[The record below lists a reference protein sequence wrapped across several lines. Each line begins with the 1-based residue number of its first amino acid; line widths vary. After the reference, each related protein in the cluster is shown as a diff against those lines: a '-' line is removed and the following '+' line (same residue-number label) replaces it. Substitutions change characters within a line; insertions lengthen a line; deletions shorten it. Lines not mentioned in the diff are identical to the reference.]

1 MIDLFTYLSLT
12 AVSIGQLYQFFI
24 VALLSILILFSTY
37 FSLKKLPASPHIK
50 DRFYVLF
57 VGFIT
62 IILNVGLFF
71 VFLYLAKHFFF
82 LPIMWLPVF
91 SFIIRTIEIAAQTIL
106 AVTLIIAVTNH
117 EAVRRIVKGIF
128 LLYGIYIATVIV
140 LMALPWT
147 SSTTGT
153 WLLQSNWGLLAGN
166 LTSMAL
172 SVIFFFISRF
182 KTDRYLKSAI
192 ASLFI
197 ANGFHS
203 LSILFPFL
211 MRYIMAYNLLLILG
225 YLLIEIFIFDAIIRE
240 LSSTTHTVEG
250 LNNQLEEK
258 IKSRTE
264 ELYTSNKELFHS
276 NYMLHQ
282 EKEKLNSLI
291 ENLEEGILVSNISHS
306 VLMINTSAK
315 NLLGIER
322 SVIGAS
328 LFDVISDKAYIQDIH
343 QIILKKVRFISKE
356 ITVPHPAR
364 QSSYLLLRSSLSVD
378 SKGNIIGIITLLR
391 DITKEKELENLKS
404 GFMRTISHELK
415 TPLTTIIGFTE
426 TLSNERRG
434 TLNDDQKNYIKIILD
449 EGIHLSR
456 LINDLLEFT
465 LITSNKITLQFE
477 EISLKSLISEILDSF
492 RPQATLKNIELSF
505 DASTNLPSIQADR
518 EKIHRAFL
526 NVIHNAIHFT
536 ETGGVSIS
544 FYTEKNKIITKISDT
559 GIGIDPTNL
568 DKIFERFIQVDA
580 DGKAGF
586 RSGLG
591 LGLSISRDLVAL
603 HDGRIWAE
611 SKQGE
616 GSTFYIELPVAR

>member
-24 VALLSILILFSTY
+24 VALLSVLILFSTY

-71 VFLYLAKHFFF
+71 IFLYLAKRSVF
-82 LPIMWLPVF
+82 LPTRWLPVF
-91 SFIIRTIEIAAQTIL
+91 SFIIRVIEVTAQTIL
-106 AVTLIIAVTNH
+106 AATLIIAVTH
-117 EAVRRIVKGIF
+117 HAIVRRIVNTLFMVLGGYI
-128 LLYGIYIATVIV
+128 LLVI
-140 LMALPWT
+140 LFMALPWT
-147 SSTTGT
+147 SPLAER
-153 WLLQSNWGLLAGN
+153 WLLDTNWAQLGGYIASLI
-166 LTSMAL
+166 LTG
-172 SVIFFFISRF
+172 VFFVISR
-182 KTDRYLKSAI
+182 KKADPYLKSAI
-192 ASLFI
+192 ASLWV
-197 ANGFHS
+197 ANTFQS

-211 MRYIMAYNLLLILG
+211 IRFIMVYNLLLILG
-225 YLLIEIFIFDAIIRE
+225 YLLIEIYIFDAIIHE
-240 LSSTTHTVEG
+240 LSSTTHEVEG
-250 LNNQLEEK
+250 LNDQLEEK

-282 EKEKLNSLI
+282 EKEKLNALI
-291 ENLEEGILVSNISHS
+291 ENLEEGILVSNISHT

-315 NLLGIER
+315 TLLGIEK

-328 LFDVISDKAYIQDIH
+328 LFDVLLDKSYIQDIH
-343 QIILKKVRFISKE
+343 HIILKKVRFISKE
-356 ITVPHPAR
+356 LTLTHPDR
-364 QSSYLLLRSSLSVD
+364 QSNYLHLRSSLSTD
-378 SKGNIIGIITLLR
+378 SKGNIIGIITLIR

-415 TPLTTIIGFTE
+415 TPLTTILGFTE

-434 TLNDDQKNYIKIILD
+434 SLNDDQKNYIKIILD
-449 EGIHLSR
+449 EGLHLSR

-465 LITSNKITLQFE
+465 LITANKISIQFE
-477 EISLKSLISEILDSF
+477 EVSLKSLVGEILESF
-492 RPQATLKNIELSF
+492 RPQAAIKNIDLFF
-505 DASTNLPSIQADR
+505 DNSTNLPSIQADR

-536 ETGGVSIS
+536 EKGNVTIK
-544 FYTEKNKIITKISDT
+544 FTTEKNKIITQISDT
-559 GIGIDPTNL
+559 GIGIEATNV
-568 DKIFERFIQVDA
+568 DKIFERFIQLDA

-591 LGLSISRDLVAL
+591 LGLSISRDLIAL
-603 HDGRIWAE
+603 HDGRIWVE
-611 SKQGE
+611 SKQGQ
-616 GSTFYIELPVAR
+616 GSTFFIELPVSR